1 MFNLVKTCLSLW
13 PKGLPVEIIRN
24 NLFIDS
30 SFLNYQSCGQNPF
43 LSDLLFR
50 TIKDDYVKKNIE
62 CLFIAETS
70 AAKTELCENF
80 WRKIILG
87 QAGV

>member
-50 TIKDDYVKKNIE
+50 TIKYDHVKKNLE

-70 AAKTELCENF
+70 ADKWKPLKNF
-80 WRKIILG
+80 DGK
-87 QAGV
+87 